1 MATIKMTKNEEPDV
15 TNLNMTADNVFRPSW
30 PKPSGDEPDTDVLV
44 RVMRYLDDDLDPKE
58 RAEVEQELRDSAEL
72 RAILADMG
80 HGTESAHRAYAAW
93 NAEDVSSSRIA
104 TLNRPAARK
113 SRAWPSS
120 GYRAAAAIVVGL
132 GIGLLG
138 SRLATMPHDT
148 AGTDLHLAGLNST
161 VSPQEAQQRAL
172 ETALVPLLTG
182 TAQQVEVSDKA
193 AGLEGYL
200 KVQRHLN
207 LASGVPCTEFSF
219 VAESNAGPKLGGL
232 ACQEPNG
239 GWQTMTV
246 DLDR

>member
-1 MATIKMTKNEEPDV
+1 MTTKNEEPDV
-15 TNLNMTADNVFRPSW
+15 TNFSATADNVFRPNW
-30 PKPSGDEPDTDVLV
+30 PKPLSDEPDTDVLV
-44 RVMRYLDDDLDPKE
+44 RLMRFLDDDLDPQD
-58 RAEVEQELRDSAEL
+58 RAQVAQELQDSPEL

-80 HGTESAHRAYAAW
+80 RGTESAHRAYAAW

-104 TLNRPAARK
+104 TVNIPAARK
-113 SRAWPSS
+113 ASAWSAS
-120 GYRAAAAIVVGL
+120 AYRQAAAIAIGL

-148 AGTDLHLAGLNST
+148 AGADLHLAGLNST

-182 TAQQVEVSDKA
+182 GSQQVAVDDQA
-193 AGLEGYL
+193 AGLHGYVR
-200 KVQRHLN
+200 VQRHLN
-207 LASGVPCTEFSF
+207 LASGVPCMEFSF
-219 VAESNAGPKLGGL
+219 VADGNAGPKIGGL

>member
-1 MATIKMTKNEEPDV
+1 V
-15 TNLNMTADNVFRPSW
+15 TNFSGTADNVFRPNW
-30 PKPSGDEPDTDVLV
+30 PKPSSDEPDTDVLV
-44 RVMRYLDDDLDPKE
+44 RLMRFLDDDLDAKE
-58 RAEVEQELRDSAEL
+58 RAQVEQELRDSPEL
-72 RAILADMG
+72 RAILADMR

-104 TLNRPAARK
+104 TLNIPAARK
-113 SRAWPSS
+113 SSAWSTS
-120 GYRAAAAIVVGL
+120 AYRQAAAIAIGL

-138 SRLATMPHDT
+138 SRLATMSHDT
-148 AGTDLHLAGLNST
+148 TGADLHLAGLNGN
-161 VSPQEAQQRAL
+161 VSPQEEQQHAL

-182 TAQQVEVSDKA
+182 TSQQVEVNDQA
-193 AGLEGYL
+193 AGLKGYL
-200 KVQRHLN
+200 RVQRHLN

-219 VAESNAGPKLGGL
+219 VADSNAGPKIGGL

>member
-1 MATIKMTKNEEPDV
+1 MMATSKMTTKNEEPDV
-15 TNLNMTADNVFRPSW
+15 TNFSGTADNVFRPNW
-30 PKPSGDEPDTDVLV
+30 PKPLSDEPDTDLLV
-44 RVMRYLDDDLDPKE
+44 RLMRFLDDDLDPQD
-58 RAEVEQELRDSAEL
+58 RAQVEQELQDSPEL
-72 RAILADMG
+72 RAILADIG
-80 HGTESAHRAYAAW
+80 HGTDNAHRAYAAW

-104 TLNRPAARK
+104 TYNIPAARK
-113 SRAWPSS
+113 ASAWPASA
-120 GYRAAAAIVVGL
+120 YRQAAAIAIGL

-148 AGTDLHLAGLNST
+148 AG
-161 VSPQEAQQRAL
+161 AQHAL

-182 TAQQVEVSDKA
+182 ASQQQVVVDDQAS
-193 AGLEGYL
+193 GLHGYV
-200 KVQRHLN
+200 KVQRRLN

-219 VAESNAGPKLGGL
+219 VADDNAGPKIGGL